1 MPRTAAP
8 LYTEMNLFDR
18 RSAQFVFTLLVI
30 AAALGFV
37 YLARKTLIIFLFA
50 MLFAYLL
57 APVVSRVQRFTR
69 NSRAAA
75 IAVVYCALLSVLVL
89 IGFLIG
95 PRVVE
100 EVRKLTQLFPEM
112 YQKISS
118 GTIVWQVG
126 AQRGWSVDTQA
137 EIHRLLS
144 AHRNQVASF
153 ISNLGSRAAL
163 LATNA
168 GWVVLIPILAVF
180 FLRRDAQLGGLLA
193 ETLDDMLLDVRK
205 RELARNILRDLD
217 AMLAQFV
224 RAQLLLMIISGT
236 AYTVFLALLS
246 VQYAFALGAIGG
258 LLEFIPLAGPLLAAA
273 LILGVSFGLGYP
285 HLLALIVFLG
295 AWRVCADYVIGPRVY
310 GGKVDISPLAAIFGL
325 LAGGELAGIIGI
337 YLATPALAT
346 IRILWR
352 NWRAYSRP
360 HQREGEG
367 VLIESKT

>member
-1 MPRTAAP
+1 MDW
-8 LYTEMNLFDR
+8 FDK
-18 RSAQFVFTLLVI
+18 RSAHFIFTLLAI

-57 APVVSRVQRFTR
+57 APIVTRVQRLTR
-69 NSRAAA
+69 NSRVAA
-75 IAVVYCALLSVLVL
+75 IVVVYCALLALLVM
-89 IGFLIG
+89 IGFLVG
-95 PRVVE
+95 PRLVE
-100 EVRKLTQLFPEM
+100 EVRKLAQLAPEM

-126 AQRGWSVDTQA
+126 AQRGWSADTQA
-137 EIHRLLS
+137 EIHKFLS
-144 AHRNQVASF
+144 AHRDQVISI
-153 ISNLGSRAAL
+153 ISNIGSRAAL
-163 LATNA
+163 LAANA

-180 FLRRDAQLGGLLA
+180 FLRRDAQLGSLLA
-193 ETLDDMLLDVRK
+193 ETLDDMLLDPRK

-224 RAQLLLMIISGT
+224 RAQLLLMIISGI
-236 AYTVFLALLS
+236 AYTVFLGLLR

-273 LILGVSFGLGYP
+273 LILGVSFGLNYP
-285 HLLALIVFLG
+285 HLLILVVFLG

-337 YLATPALAT
+337 YLATPTLAT
-346 IRILWR
+346 IRILWK
-352 NWRAYSRP
+352 NWRIYNRP

-367 VLIESKT
+367 VLIESKR